1 MPFLNRVSV
10 GLFVLSLC
18 LPLPTAHAARR
29 QDGDT
34 PAPKAS
40 RLRRLPPHFGKLK
53 LKPAQI
59 EEIYDIRESYG
70 EKLNNLQAQLEKLR
84 AQQTAE
90 VEDVLTRTQQTALK
104 KLQAGSS
111 KPVTK
116 TRAARSSSGKSTSKS
131 TSKLTSKSTGKPTGN
146 ATTKKGTSKKA
157 APKNAAASNASAKKS
172 SSASKKG
179 STAASEDDAE

>member
-29 QDGDT
+29 QDDDT

-70 EKLNNLQAQLEKLR
+70 EKLNKLQAQLEKLR

-131 TSKLTSKSTGKPTGN
+131 TGKPTGN

-157 APKNAAASNASAKKS
+157 APKNAAPNKAAAKSSAKKS

>member
-29 QDGDT
+29 QDDDT

-70 EKLNNLQAQLEKLR
+70 EKLNKLQAQLEKLR

-131 TSKLTSKSTGKPTGN
+131 TSKSTTKSTGKPTGN

-157 APKNAAASNASAKKS
+157 APKNAAAKSSAKKS